1 MEENQNNE
9 NDRLI
14 KRCRRK
20 LVFETEEEKKAREE
34 EQKRK
39 EAIYAALCPDA
50 EDISDDELEI

>member
-1 MEENQNNE
+1 MEENQNNVNE
-9 NDRLI
+9 RL
-14 KRCRRK
+14 KRCQRK

-39 EAIYAALCPDA
+39 KAIYAALCPDA